1 MFLFPL
7 WTHFVPK
14 DPDFCRK
21 MPEKGCLFVRYP
33 VYWMKITCYSGGRS
47 VLKDNHQLEEST
59 ATFPQ
64 ESAYESLLGG
74 LDKKFMIYKI
84 DAEGLI
90 LEANTRFLDKSGWTP
105 KRVLGKP
112 FRLMFPDTRDGKAE
126 VLKIWRR
133 IRAGRPWQGDVE
145 QVTKEGSPYHVMLTA
160 LPVFSNGSLLY
171 TIMLG
176 TDRTE
181 EREVQRKLEEIAYI
195 DPDTGLMNRH
205 KLSDEAERLIS
216 EDRHFTFVYLSI
228 ENFHT
233 LIEPGDQDAEK
244 RILQEFV
251 RSMKIYFR
259 NSLFARI
266 GMNEFAVLTPLGSWF
281 AEGFLSFLDEHPI
294 RSELTGLQVRVSG
307 GIAKFP
313 DDQQSFKHLLS
324 ASSMARHR
332 VRMEGGGLIASLPK
346 SEQRAVARKLRIE
359 QKLPQALR
367 EKTIKPVFQPQVDM
381 KTGKIIAAEALVR
394 WEDRDLGTV
403 SPAELIP
410 VAEDCGLIG
419 ALGELMIEAAC
430 RQAVAWQQE
439 GFSVR
444 VSCNSSVREF
454 RNGGMTSR
462 VRDIL
467 DRTGCPSSLL
477 ELEITER
484 FAFEAEAE
492 EAIMH
497 QLKALQQEGISL
509 ALDDFGTGSAS
520 FRYMQTVPL
529 SKIKIG
535 QEFIASF
542 PTNEQVGRIVDGLV
556 HFGHSLGMI
565 VVAEGVEDEMVW
577 KALDR
582 SGCDAVQGFF
592 TGRPMTAAQLTEQLQ
607 ARR

>member
-1 MFLFPL
+1 M
-7 WTHFVPK
+7 
-14 DPDFCRK
+14 
-21 MPEKGCLFVRYP
+21 
-33 VYWMKITCYSGGRS
+33 
-47 VLKDNHQLEEST
+47 KDNRELEKSPVT
-59 ATFPQ
+59 LQQ
-64 ESAYESLLGG
+64 ETAYESLLAG

-90 LEANTRFLDKSGWTP
+90 LEANTRFLEKSGWTP

-112 FRLMFPDTRDGKAE
+112 FRVMFPDTREGKANA
-126 VLKIWRR
+126 VKIWRR

-145 QVTKEGSPYHVMLTA
+145 QTAKDGTPYHVMLTA
-160 LPVFSNGSLLY
+160 VPVFSNGSLLF
-171 TIMLG
+171 TLMLE

-181 EREVQRKLEEIAYI
+181 ERELQRKLEEIAYV

-205 KLSDEAERLIS
+205 KLSDEAERLIV
-216 EDRHFTFVYLSI
+216 EDRPFTFVFLSI

-233 LIEPGDQDAEK
+233 LMEPGDQDAEK

-259 NSLFARI
+259 NSLYARI

-294 RSELTGLQVRVSG
+294 RSELTGLQIRVSG
-307 GIAKFP
+307 GIAKYP

-332 VRMEGGGLIASLPK
+332 VRMEGGNHIASLPK
-346 SEQRAVARKLRIE
+346 SEQRAVARRLRIE
-359 QKLPQALR
+359 QKLPKAL
-367 EKTIKPVFQPQVDM
+367 EDGAIMPVFQPQVDM
-381 KTGKIIAAEALVR
+381 KTGKVIAAEALVR
-394 WEDRDLGTV
+394 WEDRDLGAV

-419 ALGELMIEAAC
+419 ALGEVMIEAAC
-430 RQAVAWQQE
+430 RQAVYWKDQ
-439 GFSVR
+439 GIGIR

-454 RNGGMTSR
+454 RNGEMTAR
-462 VRDIL
+462 VRAIL
-467 DRTGCPSSLL
+467 ARTGCPATLL

-497 QLKALQQEGISL
+497 QLKALQEEGVSL

-535 QEFIASF
+535 EEFIASF
-542 PTNEQVGRIVDGLV
+542 PTNTKVGKIVDGLV
-556 HFGHSLGMI
+556 RFGHSLGLT
-565 VVAEGVEDEMVW
+565 VVAEGVEEEAVW
-577 KALDR
+577 KALEQ
-582 SGCDAVQGFF
+582 SGCDAVQGYY
-592 TGRPMTAAQLTEQLQ
+592 TGRPMTAAQLTERLQ
-607 ARR
+607 SQQ

>member
-1 MFLFPL
+1 M
-7 WTHFVPK
+7 
-14 DPDFCRK
+14 
-21 MPEKGCLFVRYP
+21 
-33 VYWMKITCYSGGRS
+33 
-47 VLKDNHQLEEST
+47 KDNRGLEKSAVT
-59 ATFPQ
+59 LQQ
-64 ESAYESLLGG
+64 ETAYESLLAG

-90 LEANTRFLDKSGWTP
+90 LEANPRFLEKSGWTP

-112 FRLMFPDTRDGKAE
+112 FRVMFPDTREGKAHA
-126 VLKIWRR
+126 LKIWRR
-133 IRAGRPWQGDVE
+133 IRAGRPWQGDVD
-145 QVTKEGSPYHVMLTA
+145 QVTKDGAPYHVMLTTI
-160 LPVFSNGSLLY
+160 PVFSNGGLLY
-171 TIMLG
+171 TLMLG

-181 EREVQRKLEEIAYI
+181 ERELQRKLEEIAYV

-205 KLSDEAERLIS
+205 KLSDEAEFLIS

-233 LIEPGDQDAEK
+233 LMEPGDQDAEK

-294 RSELTGLQVRVSG
+294 RSELTGLQIRVSG
-307 GIAKFP
+307 GIAKYP

-332 VRMEGGGLIASLPK
+332 VRMEGGNLIASLPK

-359 QKLPQALR
+359 QKLPQAL
-367 EKTIKPVFQPQVDM
+367 KDGAIQPVFQPQVDM

-394 WEDRDLGTV
+394 WEDRDLGAV
-403 SPAELIP
+403 SPAEMIP

-419 ALGELMIEAAC
+419 ALGEVMIEAAC
-430 RQAVAWQQE
+430 RQAVSWQQQ
-439 GFSVR
+439 GVGIR

-454 RNGGMTSR
+454 RNGEMTSR

-467 DRTGCPSSLL
+467 SRTGCPASLL

-497 QLKALQQEGISL
+497 QLKALQEEGVSL

-535 QEFIASF
+535 EEFIASF
-542 PTNEQVGRIVDGLV
+542 PTNSKVGKIVDGLV
-556 HFGHSLGMI
+556 RFGHSLDLT
-565 VVAEGVEDEMVW
+565 VVAEGVEDEAVW
-577 KALDR
+577 KALEE
-582 SGCDAVQGFF
+582 SGCDAVQGYY
-592 TGRPMTAAQLTEQLQ
+592 TGRPMTASQLTERLQ
-607 ARR
+607 AQH